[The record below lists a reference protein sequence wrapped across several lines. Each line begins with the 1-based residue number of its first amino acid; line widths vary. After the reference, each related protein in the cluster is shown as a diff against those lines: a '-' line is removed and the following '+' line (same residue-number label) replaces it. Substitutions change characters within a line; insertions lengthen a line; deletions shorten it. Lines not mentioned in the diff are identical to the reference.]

1 MCVFFIPAILAALR
15 KVCTKTK
22 IIDKPEEFKKD
33 VLEQICHLVDVNQN
47 DATTNNVENDSIINC
62 NQSRNKAKSTL
73 YKESS
78 PQTILS
84 EHQPSVMSN
93 MYPSSVMSKT
103 SNTLPHLD
111 VTRPDHANSDLSFQ
125 NHITSMT
132 IEQKEI
138 PEDISHDIP
147 HDIPMTSMDLWD
159 IPVTLPS
166 IDSSSSLSDMIFTT
180 SEENSL
186 YDSILNSLCNTDSSS
201 CTFSTLNDQL
211 NVHSF
216 QDFSDLTNDLFP
228 ACTTTSTSCHTPV
241 TFPAMITKQDV
252 VHQPVDTLPFPSL
265 PDLEMVPTTMES
277 SVDPVSFLLESKAKF
292 HLNHNTDSFS

>member
-1 MCVFFIPAILAALR
+1 MFFFIPAILAALR

-33 VLEQICHLVDVNQN
+33 VLEQISHLGDVNQN
-47 DATTNNVENDSIINC
+47 DATTNDVENDSIFNC
-62 NQSRNKAKSTL
+62 NQSRNKTKSAL
-73 YKESS
+73 SYNKESS
-78 PQTILS
+78 PQSILS
-84 EHQPSVMSN
+84 EHQPSLMSN
-93 MYPSSVMSKT
+93 MYPSSVMSKI

-111 VTRPDHANSDLSFQ
+111 ETLPDHANSDLSFQ
-125 NHITSMT
+125 SHITSMT
-132 IEQKEI
+132 IEQKE
-138 PEDISHDIP
+138 DISHAIP

-166 IDSSSSLSDMIFTT
+166 TDSSSSISDMIFTT

-216 QDFSDLTNDLFP
+216 QDLSDLTNDLFP
-228 ACTTTSTSCHTPV
+228 ACTTTSTSCHNSA
-241 TFPAMITKQDV
+241 TFPAMITRQDV

-265 PDLEMVPTTMES
+265 PDLEMVQTTMES

>member
-1 MCVFFIPAILAALR
+1 LYFFIPAILAALR

-33 VLEQICHLVDVNQN
+33 VLEQISHLRDVNQN
-47 DATTNNVENDSIINC
+47 DATTNDVENDSIINC

-73 YKESS
+73 SYKESR
-78 PQTILS
+78 PQSVLS
-84 EHQPSVMSN
+84 EHQPSLMSN
-93 MYPSSVMSKT
+93 MYPSSVMSKI

-111 VTRPDHANSDLSFQ
+111 GSLPDHANSDLSFQ
-125 NHITSMT
+125 SHITSMT
-132 IEQKEI
+132 FEPKEI
-138 PEDISHDIP
+138 TEDISHSIP

-159 IPVTLPS
+159 VTLPS
-166 IDSSSSLSDMIFTT
+166 IDSSSSISDMIFTT

-186 YDSILNSLCNTDSSS
+186 CDSILNSLCNTDSSS

-211 NVHSF
+211 NIHSF

-228 ACTTTSTSCHTPV
+228 ACTTTSSSCHNSA
-241 TFPAMITKQDV
+241 TFPAMIARQDV

-265 PDLEMVPTTMES
+265 SDLEMVQTTMES

-292 HLNHNTDSFS
+292 NLNHNRDSFS